1 MSDASGSV
9 PFTLDGIR
17 RGFLRAQ
24 SFSIGIFVYGLAF
37 GLMAAQAKLSALQA
51 VMMSAV
57 VYSGSAQLAAIG
69 VLGSGAGSPGALLW
83 ALVATI
89 LVINARYI
97 LFSATLRP
105 WLGGVSPL
113 KAYSTLYFL
122 GDGNWMMSMR
132 AHEAGERDA
141 GYVFGSGLGSFLS
154 WIVGTY
160 LGHIAVGFAPEPHRL
175 GLDFFLA
182 AFAAAMMAGMVRRR
196 GDLAIV
202 AVAAL
207 MAPLVAHVWG
217 FGAAVVVS
225 GLAGGLVAYLRHK
238 PPEPAP

>member
-1 MSDASGSV
+1 MSEAFASI
-9 PFTLDGIR
+9 PFTQEGVR
-17 RGFLRAQ
+17 RGFIRAQ
-24 SFSIGIFVYGLAF
+24 SFSLGIFIYGLAF
-37 GLMAAQAKLSALQA
+37 GLIAAQAGLSALQA

-69 VLGSGAGSPGALLW
+69 VLGAGSGGLGATLW

-97 LFSATLRP
+97 LFSASLRP
-105 WLGGVSPL
+105 WLGSVQPL
-113 KAYSTLYFL
+113 KAYATLYVL
-122 GDGNWMMSMR
+122 GDANWMMSMR

-141 GYVFGSGLGSFLS
+141 GFVFGSGLGSFAS
-154 WIVGTY
+154 WIVGTF
-160 LGHIAVGFAPEPHRL
+160 LGHIAVGFAPEPRLL

-202 AVAAL
+202 AVAAVI
-207 MAPLVAHVWG
+207 APLVAHVWG
-217 FGAAVVVS
+217 FGAAVVIA
-225 GLAGGLVAYLRHK
+225 GLAGGGVAYVRHQ
-238 PPEPAP
+238 PPEPKA

>member
-1 MSDASGSV
+1 MNDAAASV

-24 SFSIGIFVYGLAF
+24 SFSVGIFVYGLAF

-69 VLGSGAGSPGALLW
+69 VLGGGAGSLGALLW

-160 LGHIAVGFAPEPHRL
+160 FGHIAVGFAPEPHRL

-207 MAPLVAHVWG
+207 LAPLVAHVWG

-225 GLAGGLVAYLRHK
+225 GLAGGLVAYLRYK
-238 PPEPAP
+238 PLDPAP